1 MESLEQQA
9 VQQYIANCQTKK
21 ENPEPIGK
29 TLLHVNRFGFGSI
42 VQLFGKNGKAL
53 GQFKFSEEKTA
64 TSKKQNPIAS
74 SKPAFAIQQ
83 TVSSISATGDPKNGK
98 KTVLPVAITSPV
110 KQPSVSSKKP
120 FDGFTAGEK
129 EVVKNIPF
137 AEDNKAESD
146 FAGFSS
152 WEKEYIHEQF
162 EDTSKDPEDPIYN
175 KSKGFSKA
183 EAKLIRNL

>member
-9 VQQYIANCQTKK
+9 TQQYIANCQTKK

-64 TSKKQNPIAS
+64 TSKKHNPIIS
-74 SKPAFAIQQ
+74 SKPAFAVQQ
-83 TVSSISATGDPKNGK
+83 TVPSISATDNPKNGK

-110 KQPSVSSKKP
+110 KQPVASSKKP
-120 FDGFTAGEK
+120 FDGFTAGK
-129 EVVKNIPF
+129 KKLVKNIAANP
-137 AEDNKAESD
+137 NVKPESD
-146 FAGFSS
+146 GFST
-152 WEKEYIHEQF
+152 WEKEYLHENF
-162 EDTSKDPEDPIYN
+162 EDTSKDAEDPIYN
-175 KSKGFSKA
+175 KSRGFSKA